1 MAKTL
6 RIIQKETKNLLLRD
20 VSTYYVMFSYDDEEG
35 KYIMEAEAF
44 FSKFSSPSLRKRNT
58 KSMEILSREEVV
70 EQILSLRDSKNTIFD
85 LIDENGSIQKR
96 ISGKDDPDDILKLL
110 ND

>member
-1 MAKTL
+1 
-6 RIIQKETKNLLLRD
+6 
-20 VSTYYVMFSYDDEEG
+20 
-35 KYIMEAEAF
+35 
-44 FSKFSSPSLRKRNT
+44 
-58 KSMEILSREEVV
+58 MEILSREEVV

-85 LIDENGSIQKR
+85 LIDEDGSIQKR